1 MGLLTFLKG
10 MKTDELGTGEV
21 VLRTSR
27 TCGVFGVMV
36 LLAGVGVAGRAAI
49 HVVQGGSLAV
59 AALGMVV
66 AGGLGV
72 GGLMVLTYRKCVII
86 SRFHS
91 KIEYMEYGVLC
102 QRRATYHFR
111 DLLHLEVCRSCEC
124 LGASPV
130 SLWRIKAYVR
140 RGGGFEA
147 VCLFESHRPEEVQE
161 QAQRLTSWIG
171 VPLFQEADVIGWKS
185 FTSQVGH

>member
-1 MGLLTFLKG
+1 MGLLAFLKG
-10 MKTDELGTGEV
+10 MKADEPGPGTV
-21 VLRTSR
+21 ILRTSR
-27 TCGVFGVMV
+27 TCGAFGVMV

-49 HVVQGGSLAV
+49 YLLQGGGLAV
-59 AALGMVV
+59 TALGMIV

-86 SRFHS
+86 SRKQS
-91 KIEYMEYGVLC
+91 KIEYMEFGVLC
-102 QRRATYHFR
+102 EKRATYHFR
-111 DLLHLEVCRSCEC
+111 DLLHLELCRSCEC

-147 VCLFESHRPEEVQE
+147 VCLFESHRSEEVQD
-161 QAQRLTSWIG
+161 QAQRLSSWIG
-171 VPLFQEADVIGWKS
+171 TPVFQKEVPAGWTS